1 MKFIWNVIFF
11 GSVFVSVIDSSNAFS
26 AQVAII
32 IDDVGYKQSDRKV
45 LSLPPQITLSIL
57 PFTPLATELAEQA
70 HQQGHEI
77 MLHFPMQ
84 SLNGKRL
91 GIGGIDN
98 SMTKQ
103 QICLAIEQAISS
115 IPQVKGLNNHMGSL
129 LTQLEMPMSWI
140 MEILNRHQLYF
151 IDSSTTRYTKAR
163 TIADHFDVPNLK
175 REIFLDNDLSYKG
188 LEKQFETILTAAKHK
203 QKVVVIA
210 HPHKQT
216 IAFLNANLHR
226 LTQAGIELVPT
237 SALFEPPLLTNLI
250 TD

>member
-175 REIFLDNDLSYKG
+175 R
-188 LEKQFETILTAAKHK
+188 
-203 QKVVVIA
+203 
-210 HPHKQT
+210 
-216 IAFLNANLHR
+216 
-226 LTQAGIELVPT
+226 
-237 SALFEPPLLTNLI
+237 
-250 TD
+250 